1 MEQTDK
7 ISASQLFL
15 LLLLSHGFSLACRS
29 PMGEGGRMTLF
40 AILLSGLLQ
49 AAVLLAGLYFCRRKT
64 GLSPF
69 SAQGSGL
76 YRVQNLFYWGCCV
89 TAAVCTMVD
98 FISFM
103 TTVVYDDREGWLVAV
118 TFAIA
123 GALSACQGLEGMAR
137 GGGIL
142 AVLLGFGFA
151 IIALGLWREYD
162 WRNLSAGIL
171 PLGDTLGGACY
182 DAAQN
187 CELFALLLLLPHL
200 RKAPRSVSCAG
211 WVGCLTLAAMALRLM
226 TVLTL
231 GSYGGMKPFPVF
243 TAMTSLGFR
252 SFHRLDPV
260 LLAVWVML
268 GLARLAVFLSLSASL
283 SAGVF
288 FRPWGKGWVWGNAAL
303 SAAGALAL
311 WTGPESW
318 GEHFYRL
325 PVVGAVT
332 LLGVLLL
339 PMAGWL
345 PDRRNGEEG
354 KEKR

>member
-1 MEQTDK
+1 MEETEK

-15 LLLLSHGFSLACRS
+15 LLLLSHGFSLVCRS
-29 PMGEGGRMTLF
+29 PMGEGGRMPLF
-40 AILLSGLLQ
+40 AILLSGAIQ
-49 AAVLLAGLYFCRRKT
+49 AALLLAGLWLCRRRT
-64 GLSPF
+64 GVSPLL
-69 SAQGSGL
+69 APGSGF
-76 YRVQNLFYWGCCV
+76 YRVQSFLYWGCCV

-103 TTVVYDDREGWLVAV
+103 TAVVYDDREGWMVAV

-123 GALSACQGLEGMAR
+123 GALSASQGLEGLAR

-142 AVLLGFGFA
+142 AVLLGAGCV

-162 WRNLSAGIL
+162 WRNLSAGLL
-171 PLGDTLGGACY
+171 PLGDALGIACR

-187 CELFALLLLLPHL
+187 GELFALLLLLPHL
-200 RKAPRSVSCAG
+200 RKTPRSASCAG
-211 WVGCLTLAAMALRLM
+211 WVAFLALAAMALRLM

-252 SFHRLDPV
+252 SFHRLDSV
-260 LLAVWVML
+260 FLAVWVTL

-283 SAGVF
+283 SAGMF
-288 FRPWGKGWVWGNAAL
+288 FRPWGTGWVWGSAAL
-303 SAAGALAL
+303 GLAGALAL
-311 WTGPESW
+311 WSGPESW
-318 GEHFYRL
+318 AENFYRW
-325 PVVGAVT
+325 PVAGTVT

-339 PMAGWL
+339 PAAGWL
-345 PDRRNGEEG
+345 LDHRSGEG
-354 KEKR
+354 KKG